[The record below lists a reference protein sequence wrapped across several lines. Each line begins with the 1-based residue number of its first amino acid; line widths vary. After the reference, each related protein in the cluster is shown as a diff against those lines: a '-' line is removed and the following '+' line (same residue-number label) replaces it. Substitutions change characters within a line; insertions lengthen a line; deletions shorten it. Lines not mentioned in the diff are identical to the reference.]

1 MDLLFCS
8 IFFSGTMWLNPPSKS
23 HVIVFFSGKLFFFMH
38 KVILPWM
45 LLSFWKMV
53 NIFLFISLNL
63 NYIRKS
69 RHKMKL
75 PSLASGDKVGVKSVD
90 KETVMAE

>member
-1 MDLLFCS
+1 
-8 IFFSGTMWLNPPSKS
+8 
-23 HVIVFFSGKLFFFMH
+23 MH

-53 NIFLFISLNL
+53 NFFLFISLNL

-75 PSLASGDKVGVKSVD
+75 PCYLASGDKVGVKSVD
-90 KETVMAE
+90 KETVMAERQLETRRDTVFESERPGI